1 MTTVLT
7 GLNVNWKLGFLLLIP
22 LFYRT
27 IGEVLERIEE
37 GPGGTKFPKAKKP
50 KSVDPIQSESEG
62 ERRRRKREIRNNAY
76 YVSITW
82 KSTGSSCTKPLQNV
96 KVYVSGLKRI

>member
-1 MTTVLT
+1 MPDEPIEHPKDSFLNTLLKWAEVTSVLLVAALIWLTVVLLIAWIVFGAGGYQNQRMTTVLT

-50 KSVDPIQSESEG
+50 K
-62 ERRRRKREIRNNAY
+62 
-76 YVSITW
+76 
-82 KSTGSSCTKPLQNV
+82 
-96 KVYVSGLKRI
+96 